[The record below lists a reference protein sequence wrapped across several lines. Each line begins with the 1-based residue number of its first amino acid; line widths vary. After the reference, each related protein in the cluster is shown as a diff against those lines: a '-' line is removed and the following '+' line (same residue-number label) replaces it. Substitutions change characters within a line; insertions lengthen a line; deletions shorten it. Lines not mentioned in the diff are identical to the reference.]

1 MNNNTETQNNT
12 EAGLNAGDIVEGSV
26 TNITKFG
33 AFVKLNNSEEGLI
46 HISEIANEFVNN
58 VEDFVKVGQ
67 AIKVLVLGRSQKN
80 KLELSLKKLAEKTN
94 SGSSKPKE
102 TVKRSSSP
110 AETNEEPP
118 MPKRPRKMA
127 PVSDDFEQKIK
138 FFLKKI

>member
-80 KLELSLKKLAEKTN
+80 KLELSLKNLQ
-94 SGSSKPKE
+94 
-102 TVKRSSSP
+102 KRQIQVQV
-110 AETNEEPP
+110 NQK
-118 MPKRPRKMA
+118 KR
-127 PVSDDFEQKIK
+127 
-138 FFLKKI
+138 